1 MPVSWAKL
9 YLLEIC
15 LLYKVF
21 HLTRRENQEIEKLS
35 VYIAV
40 FNGYAFIGSFLSA
53 SAGVNDLEY

>member
-40 FNGYAFIGSFLSA
+40 FNGYGFIG
-53 SAGVNDLEY
+53 